1 MTSLSPARRVSP
13 WTLSSFWFG
22 SAFHWLLL
30 LLILM
35 PADVLHFVGERQ
47 KGTYLGLV
55 VGIGALIALVLPPL
69 VGVYSDRVGRRL
81 GFLRLGV
88 GLNVAGLAVM
98 ALAAGAL
105 GGMAGFWVYVLGFLC
120 VQFGNNFATAP
131 YSALIPDL
139 VPPEQRGRY
148 SGAMGLLQA
157 VGQLLGAAAA
167 FGIGALHLPGLVS
180 YALVAVVLVGSSAL
194 TLTSVPEPELTA
206 QPGDHRRAF
215 IGSLLRV
222 LAIVL
227 VLGALYLLF
236 ARLVPNFSLYTAF
249 ALPLLVVLA
258 VVAALTLERRGVISV
273 TPHARHDLHLRYL
286 FAYQPFVWVFITRA
300 LFSLGQYSVQP
311 FLQFYAHD
319 VLRQQNAG
327 TATSIMLACI
337 IVGSIVSA
345 LIGGRVSDRLGRK
358 PVIYAAGSVMTVA
371 ALALLVAPG
380 FVAALALAFAF
391 GLGYGA
397 FISVDWALGSD
408 AMPSA
413 ASYARD
419 MGIWHVAFVAP
430 QMSSAP
436 QGFLLDWGNARGG
449 NEGYTIVFGIA
460 AACFMLGVV
469 LISRVR
475 GVR

>member
-1 MTSLSPARRVSP
+1 MTTLSSAGRVSP

-35 PADVLHFVGERQ
+35 PADVLRFVGEGQ

-69 VGVYSDRVGRRL
+69 VGVYSDRLGRRL
-81 GFLRLGV
+81 SFLRLGV
-88 GLNVAGLAVM
+88 GLNVVGLAVM
-98 ALAAGAL
+98 ALAAGLL
-105 GGMAGFWVYVLGFLC
+105 GGLTGFWVYVAGFLA

-131 YSALIPDL
+131 YSALIPEL
-139 VPPEQRGRY
+139 VAPEERGRY

-157 VGQLLGAAAA
+157 LGQLLGAAAA
-167 FGIGALHLPGLVS
+167 FGVGVLHLPGLVS
-180 YALVAVVLVGSSAL
+180 YALVALVLVGSAAV
-194 TLTSVPEPELTA
+194 TLTGVREPTLTA
-206 QPGDHRRAF
+206 QPGDHGRVFAR
-215 IGSLLRV
+215 SLLRI
-222 LAIVL
+222 LAVVA
-227 VLGALYLLF
+227 VLGALYLLL
-236 ARLVPNFSLYTAF
+236 ARWVPNFSLYAAF
-249 ALPLLVVLA
+249 ALPLLVVA
-258 VVAALTLERRGVISV
+258 GVVAALVLERRGVISV
-273 TPHARHDLHLRYL
+273 TPHARHDLALRYL

-311 FLQFYAHD
+311 FLQFYARD
-319 VLRQQNAG
+319 VLGQKDAG

-337 IVGSIVSA
+337 IMGSIVSA

-358 PVIYAAGSVMTVA
+358 PVIYAAGTLMTLA

-449 NEGYTIVFGIA
+449 HAGYTIVFGLA
-460 AACFMLGVV
+460 AACFMLGVL
-469 LISRVR
+469 LISRVK